1 MPLIV
6 YPSTLPPPSG
16 YPIARREGRA
26 LPQGAG
32 NEAPRARMRDAIVDA
47 DTVRWRYTPAEM
59 AVWREWFHDTLL
71 DGQLWFA
78 ATLPGRGGWLPRV
91 ARYIGEQ
98 LQLTHLGAGIW
109 EVSCRLELRGLS
121 VAPATPDVVPFAWSD
136 EDLTNFSLS
145 ESNRLAA
152 ESVSIDAVVYSELFG
167 TGKRYVEVELVSG
180 TVDLDLVLGISADG
194 EGWVLGGM
202 GVRDWNGAGAS
213 ASGVNEFRQG
223 SNASVADATTGTLPS
238 FVGADRVCIAVDF
251 GARQLWIYPDG
262 VPAGAA
268 DPATGDEPTFEGW
281 QAGLNWRLFARA
293 DNDGVSHQLRL
304 YGYSDDTYLYGPP
317 AGFTAGGS

>member
-1 MPLIV
+1 MPLVV
-6 YPSTLPPPSG
+6 YPTELPPPSG
-16 YPIARREGRA
+16 YPFARREGRA
-26 LPQGAG
+26 VPQGAG
-32 NEAPRARMRDAIVDA
+32 DEAPRPRMRDAIVDA

-59 AVWREWFHDTLL
+59 AAWRAWYQNTLL
-71 DGQLWFA
+71 NGQLWFA

-109 EVSCRLELRGLS
+109 EVSCRLEVRGLS
-121 VAPATPDVVPFAWSD
+121 AAPAMPDVVPFAWSE
-136 EDLTNFSLS
+136 EDLTNFTLS
-145 ESNRLAA
+145 ETNRLAA
-152 ESVSIDAVVYSELFG
+152 EGVSVDAVVYSEPFG
-167 TGKRYVEVELVSG
+167 TGKHYVEVELVSG
-180 TVDLDLVLGISADG
+180 TTDLDLVLGLAADG

-202 GVRDWNGAGAS
+202 GVRDFNGTGGA
-213 ASGVNEFRQG
+213 ASGANEFRLG
-223 SNASVADATTGTLPS
+223 SNASVSGASAGALPG

-262 VPAGAA
+262 VPAGAG
-268 DPATGDEPTFEGW
+268 DPATGAAPTFEGW

-293 DNDGVSHQLRL
+293 DNDGASHTLRL

-317 AGFTAGGS
+317 AGFAPGGS

>member
-1 MPLIV
+1 MPLIE
-6 YPSTLPPPSG
+6 YPASLPPPSG
-16 YPIARREGRA
+16 FPFARREGRA

-47 DTVRWRYTPAEM
+47 DSVRWRYSPAEM
-59 AVWREWFHDTLL
+59 AIWRAWFEATLL
-71 DGQLWFA
+71 NGQLWFA

-98 LQLTHLGAGIW
+98 LQLTHLGAGYW

-121 VAPATPDVVPFAWSD
+121 AAPATPDIVPFAWS
-136 EDLTNFSLS
+136 EEGISGFSLS
-145 ESNRLAA
+145 ESNRFAA
-152 ESVSIDAVVYSELFG
+152 EGVSIDAVVYSELFG
-167 TGKRYVEVELVSG
+167 SGKRYVEVELVSG
-180 TVDLDLVLGISADG
+180 TADLDLVLGIAADG
-194 EGWVLGGM
+194 EAWSLGGI
-202 GVRDWNGAGAS
+202 GVRDWAGAGS
-213 ASGVNEFRQG
+213 GASGVHEFRQG
-223 SNASVADATTGTLPS
+223 SNDSVGDATTGTLPS
-238 FVGADRVCIAVDF
+238 FIGAERICIAVDH

-262 VPAGAA
+262 VPAGVG
-268 DPATGDEPTFEGW
+268 DPETGTAPTFAGW
-281 QAGLNWRLFARA
+281 QAGLAWRLFARA